1 MKKYLIVYTKRFMN
15 STEIY
20 NAIDYA
26 DALTE
31 DVINV
36 WEKKL
41 SYGDYNVCIINA
53 IKLEG

>member
-1 MKKYLIVYTKRFMN
+1 MN